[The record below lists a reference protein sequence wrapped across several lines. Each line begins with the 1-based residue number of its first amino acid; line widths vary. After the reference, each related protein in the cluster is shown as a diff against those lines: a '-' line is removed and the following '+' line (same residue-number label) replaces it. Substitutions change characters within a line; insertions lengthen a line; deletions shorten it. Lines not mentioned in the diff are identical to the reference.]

1 MPNQKT
7 NTKQKTHKLIKPRK
21 PKKYSLKEAHSKSCF
36 NLVKEIKY
44 FDIIS
49 KLWLILYFIYVHTYL
64 NVFIIIIILFVSHNI
79 F

>member
-1 MPNQKT
+1 MWGIT
-7 NTKQKTHKLIKPRK
+7 
-21 PKKYSLKEAHSKSCF
+21 YSLKEASTESCF

-49 KLWLILYFIYVHTYL
+49 KLWLILYFIYIHTYL
-64 NVFIIIIILFVSHNI
+64 KVFIIIIIILFVSHNI